1 MVFILY
7 DKTTIMKLVY
17 LLNNVLDRGND
28 HENEIGIMLIA
39 VISAKDQQMCAKLLS
54 LLWISI

>member
-17 LLNNVLDRGND
+17 LLNNVLDHGND

-39 VISAKDQQMCAKLLS
+39 VISAKDPTNVR
-54 LLWISI
+54 

>member
-28 HENEIGIMLIA
+28 PKNEIGIMLIA
-39 VISAKDQQMCAKLLS
+39 VISAKDPTNVR
-54 LLWISI
+54 